1 MRISIIKV
9 IGTVSLLAAL
19 VTPAVAAGN
28 DELWEITTKME
39 MAGMPMAMPAQTN
52 KFCKPPGQVQNDPLP
67 SDKNNDCQMVD
78 MQRSGTTSRFKMR
91 CTGKQPMTGEGEV
104 TYTGSDAYTG
114 KMHIAGKMEGQDVDM
129 TQTFSGKKVGTC
141 TYEDLGKKAVA
152 QQQAMTAEMC
162 TKAIEEVSPLA
173 FDSKTFGTTCDSF
186 KPKFCSRV
194 KDLEKSMHTT
204 AGYTETRKQYPAIG
218 DAMTLCAINQTALLP
233 ELCQT
238 ALKGQEWN
246 FLAASCPAETKIA
259 AQEHC
264 AGRDYTSAMSGPY
277 APLCRAYAQQM
288 TPAERAT
295 EAGKKSVQDT
305 VTEGVKGSLKKL
317 LPF

>member
-1 MRISIIKV
+1 M
-9 IGTVSLLAAL
+9 VSLLTALAAPVL
-19 VTPAVAAGN
+19 AAGT

-52 KFCKPPGQVQNDPLP
+52 KFCKPQGQVQNDPLP
-67 SDKNNDCQMVD
+67 SDRNNDCQMVD
-78 MQRSGTTSRFKMR
+78 MQRSGATSRFKMR
-91 CTGKQPMTGEGEV
+91 CTGKQLMTGDGEV
-104 TYTGSDAYTG
+104 TYTGSDSYSG

-152 QQQAMTAEMC
+152 QSQAMTAEMC
-162 TKAIEEVSPLA
+162 NKAIEEVSPLA
-173 FDSKTFGTTCDSF
+173 FDGKTFGNTCDSF
-186 KPKFCSRV
+186 KPKFCTRV
-194 KDLEKSMHTT
+194 KDLEKTLHTT
-204 AGYTETRKQYPAIG
+204 TGYAETRKKYPAIG
-218 DAMTLCAINQTALLP
+218 DAMTLCGINQTALLP

-238 ALKGQEWN
+238 ALKGQEWE
-246 FLAASCPAETKIA
+246 FLAANCPAETKIA

-264 AGRDYTSAMSGPY
+264 AGRDYTSVMSGPY

-288 TPAERAT
+288 TPTERAAA
-295 EAGKKSVQDT
+295 AGKQSIQNT